1 VEERKGV
8 VGLALVAVLAWLW
21 SVALGHLEKQ
31 PARLPAITT
40 TAANEASSEPVYRWV
55 APESAPR
62 PPDGWVLD
70 PDGKPQYPVP
80 GWRGLLLGHPLDL
93 NTATAA
99 DLEALPGI
107 GPQTAA
113 AVLADRAAVGP
124 YPSVDSLT
132 RVRGIGPV
140 TLRRLRP
147 LVCVGAPL
155 AR

>member
-1 VEERKGV
+1 MEERKGV

-21 SVALGHLEKQ
+21 SVVLGHLDEQ
-31 PARLPAITT
+31 PALLPVITA
-40 TAANEASSEPVYRWV
+40 TAADGTSPELWYRWV
-55 APESAPR
+55 APERGPQ

-70 PDGKPQYPVP
+70 PDGKPQHPVP

-93 NTATAA
+93 NTATAV

-124 YPSVDSLT
+124 FPSVDSLT

-140 TLRRLRP
+140 TVRRLHP
-147 LVCVGAPL
+147 LVTVGSPV
-155 AR
+155 R